1 MSIVICSTDTDSN
14 MEPTQN
20 TEITQNQ
27 NQIEIEYVSYDKKV
41 YMKTLLFF
49 SWILELKKIKRG
61 INSSFYFQFFSNTFK
76 HC

>member
-1 MSIVICSTDTDSN
+1 

-49 SWILELKKIKRG
+49 FMDIGAEKNKKRNK
-61 INSSFYFQFFSNTFK
+61 FLFLFPVLF
-76 HC
+76 